1 MKHIV
6 FETISQAITAAGYQF
21 PVNFSIDEPPKG
33 TKGDWATNIAM
44 VIAGVDKSNPKEI
57 AEKIEAELLRDSNIE
72 AVEIA
77 GPGFINITLKS
88 ELYLSELKN
97 IIEKKE
103 NYGCSEAMAGKK
115 VNVEYISANPTGP
128 LHIGNAR
135 SGPIGEA
142 FANLYESLG
151 AKVERE
157 FYVNDIG
164 VQIGRFGQSL
174 YYWYKV
180 KQDSAAK
187 FPEDGY
193 PGAYIKETSE
203 NIQKDCADDINKIN
217 GEPELVDFFAKEGLK
232 LMVENIKADAK
243 LLDIEFD
250 RWTYES
256 EALENG
262 KSRSIVQQLTEKGH
276 TAEKDGAIWFA
287 RPEDKNLEDKDSVL
301 VKSDGNKTLTYFAND
316 IAYHVEKL
324 SRADLLIDI
333 WGANHFVHIPRIKSA
348 LSALG
353 YSEDKINIIVYQ
365 YVRLKKSG
373 VALSMGKRLGN
384 FVTLREVIEGGV
396 AADAFKYFI
405 LSQNPNTPID
415 FDIELAADTSEKN
428 PVYYIKYAHAR
439 ICSIF
444 KKTNQNVISTPHDSN
459 SVISTPHEVRVEKSH
474 EISRLAGAARD
485 DNGGGTAGIDSG
497 EADLTLLKNPKEIVL
512 YKELVKFS
520 ELIERVSRDFQIQS
534 IPHFAYKIATLFH
547 DFYGS
552 CKVLGEEKELEK
564 ARLALIL
571 ATKYV
576 LVNALNI
583 CGIEAPEKM

>member
-1 MKHIV
+1 MKNILIKN
-6 FETISQAITAAGYQF
+6 ISQAVTSAGYKSPASF
-21 PVNFSIDEPPKG
+21 NVDEPPKG
-33 TKGDWATNIAM
+33 TKGDWATNVAM
-44 VIAGVDKSNPKEI
+44 AIAGANKSNPKET
-57 AEKIEAELLRDSNIE
+57 AEKIKTELLNDSDIE
-72 AVEIA
+72 SVEIA
-77 GPGFINITLKS
+77 GPGFINITLKN
-88 ELYLSELKN
+88 EIYLSELKN
-97 IIEKKE
+97 IIDQKTS
-103 NYGCSEAMAGKK
+103 YGHTETMAGKK

-164 VQIGRFGQSL
+164 VQIGRFGKSL
-174 YYWYKV
+174 YHWYKI
-180 KQDSAAK
+180 KQDPGTE

-193 PGAYIKETSE
+193 PGGYIKETSE
-203 NIQKDCADDINKIN
+203 NIQKDCADDINKIK
-217 GEPELVDFFAKEGLK
+217 GEPELIEFFAKGGLK

-262 KSRSIVQQLTEKGH
+262 KSRSVVQQLTEKGH

-301 VKSDGNKTLTYFAND
+301 VKSDENKTLTYFAND

-439 ICSIF
+439 ICSILR
-444 KKTNQNVISTPHDSN
+444 KIDHNVISTPHDSDF
-459 SVISTPHEVRVEKSH
+459 VISTPHEVRAEKSSND
-474 EISRLAGAARD
+474 EKISRQARD
-485 DNGGGTAGIDSG
+485 DSERGTTSLDLEG
-497 EADLTLLKNPKEIVL
+497 ADLSLLKNPKEIAL
-512 YKELVKFS
+512 YKELVKFP
-520 ELIERVSRDFQIQS
+520 ELIEQVSKDFQIQA

-576 LVNALNI
+576 LKNALNI